1 MDIFWEELTSGLPDT
16 RQLVRV
22 MIRLIAATL
31 LGAVVGIERRERVN
45 QRACARIS

>member
-22 MIRLIAATL
+22 MIRLMAATL
-31 LGAVVGIERRERVN
+31 LGAVAGIERERAEN
-45 QRACARIS
+45 DNDGGAT